1 MPEAVTF
8 DGCEIVR
15 KLSSGPVCDLYRAVQ
30 EPLGRTVLIKAL
42 GQNILPSS
50 PFASTLERE
59 ARLLSEL
66 DHPGIV
72 KVHDFVK
79 RGDRMWLVLEH
90 VDGVTLEELLT
101 RAKRISDSAAIAI
114 ALRLAEA

>member
-1 MPEAVTF
+1 M
-8 DGCEIVR
+8 
-15 KLSSGPVCDLYRAVQ
+15 
-30 EPLGRTVLIKAL
+30 IKAL
-42 GQNILPSS
+42 GRNILPSS

-90 VDGVTLEELLT
+90 VDGVTLEEL
-101 RAKRISDSAAIAI
+101 RAKAKRLESAAAVAI
-114 ALRLAEA
+114 GSEASRRMRDR